1 MTNKSQKDLVEI
13 GIIKKPFGLKGE
25 LKFFQ
30 HSPTTGNILNVSE
43 IWINSKIEKI
53 VYAKKHQKDV
63 IIKILNINSKEEAS
77 TLSNLPIKVEKK
89 FLAPL
94 PNGKFYHSDL
104 IDSLVTSS
112 KKTIGRLKEIIET
125 GGNEV
130 YVISLIEDKKE
141 LLVPNTPTF
150 IKFFDKEKKVI
161 DIVIPE
167 VF

>member
-1 MTNKSQKDLVEI
+1 MTDNNPKDLVEI

-30 HSPTTGNILNVSE
+30 HSPTIGNILSVSE
-43 IWINSKIEKI
+43 IWINSKIEKLEY
-53 VYAKKHQKDV
+53 VKEHQKD
-63 IIKILNINSKEEAS
+63 IILKILSVNSKEEAS
-77 TLSNLPIKVEKK
+77 KLSNLSIEIEEK
-89 FLAPL
+89 FLIPL
-94 PNGKFYHSDL
+94 PDGKFYHSDL

-112 KKTIGRLKEIIET
+112 KKTIGTLKEIIET

-130 YVISLIEDKKE
+130 YVISLNEDKKE

-150 IKFFDKEKKVI
+150 INFFDKEKKVI